1 MYSVILN
8 DHQDYLQTLANYL
21 APVQVPGKTWRRCY
35 RGSEQ
40 SFSAT
45 SFHSNCDNKG
55 PTVTLVRV
63 NENVFGGYTDKSWT
77 SPASK
82 NLLSLI
88 NFDPILSI
96 EF

>member
-35 RGSEQ
+35 RGSEH

-63 NENVFGGYTDKSWT
+63 NENVFGGYADKSWT
-77 SPASK
+77 SSK
-82 NLLSLI
+82 NLLL
-88 NFDPILSI
+88 
-96 EF
+96 